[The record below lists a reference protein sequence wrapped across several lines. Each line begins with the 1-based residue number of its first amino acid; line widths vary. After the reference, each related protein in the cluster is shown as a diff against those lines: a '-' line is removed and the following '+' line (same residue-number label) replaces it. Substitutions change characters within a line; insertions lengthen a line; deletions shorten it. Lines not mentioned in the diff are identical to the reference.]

1 MLFPSLLDH
10 RKYSNN
16 VYIHALTMYIN
27 SWTYDLS
34 LPIPTKETNITLDGS
49 VAKIIII
56 KHYIIVTVHYGTL
69 KVSRSTT
76 LFV

>member
-1 MLFPSLLDH
+1 
-10 RKYSNN
+10 
-16 VYIHALTMYIN
+16 MYIN